1 MKPYT
6 VAGLLGVCAAL
17 FALPAQAATK
27 IENFT
32 ESYRQKCD
40 FVTHAF
46 YGDDWCNP
54 GNATARAPNVVLVGD
69 SYSNSLV
76 GVLEEHVSLGGKGVV
91 YEQYGRGQCPS
102 LLGYGP
108 DWCSAFA
115 QTAYERIKKTPSI
128 KTVVLAANWS
138 YYWPGPKKF
147 TDTGRP
153 YLPLEFE
160 KSFEATLKAYQAL
173 GKKVVVVYQ
182 SPGISD
188 PKACVSRRFQ
198 PKEAADQCY
207 LPRVQAETRET
218 YRQFMNPVLQQ
229 LKVKSF
235 DPYAYFC
242 NAKECALKDGD
253 KIFTTTTT
261 HLSGF
266 GSQYLA
272 RKAKPELQKLLQF

>member
-1 MKPYT
+1 MKT
-6 VAGLLGVCAAL
+6 FLTLLLFVLSGV
-17 FALPAQAATK
+17 FPTQAAEK
-27 IENFT
+27 IENFKET
-32 ESYRQKCD
+32 YWQYCD
-40 FVTHAF
+40 FVGIEAQK
-46 YGDDWCNP
+46 DDWCNR
-54 GNATARAPNVVLVGD
+54 GNAMGRAPNVVLVGD
-69 SYSNSLV
+69 SYSNSAV
-76 GVLEEHVSLGGKGVV
+76 GVLEEYARDATGII
-91 YEQYGRGQCPS
+91 YEQYGKGQCPA

-138 YYWPGPKKF
+138 YYWPEPKKF

-153 YLPLEFE
+153 YLRAEFE
-160 KSFEATLKAYQAL
+160 KSFEGTLKAYQAL
-173 GKKVVVVYQ
+173 GKNVVVMYQ
-182 SPGISD
+182 SPSIDD
-188 PKACVSRRFQ
+188 PKVCVSRRFQ
-198 PKEAADQCY
+198 PASVVNQCALSRQQADS
-207 LPRVQAETRET
+207 RET

-235 DPYAYFC
+235 DPYVYFC

-266 GSQYLA
+266 GGQYLA
-272 RKAKPELQKLLQF
+272 QKAAADLKKLLAF